1 MRLRQTSVEGRAA
14 ELAIDVV
21 AHSSLTVDDVA
32 GLRRLFDA
40 EYQQGFGD
48 WDPDLPYGYAPHD
61 FHIVARQGGKIVG
74 HVGWARR
81 AIRVGDREMV
91 IAGVGGVMVSYRA
104 RGERL
109 GGRLMNRAEESMTDA
124 GGIAFGYLGCR
135 EEVVSFYTA
144 CGWTRIFARS
154 VRSAVPDNQFSTR
167 PGNRCSSC
175 PLSTGL
181 LPGPAVRSTCA
192 VARGDC

>member
-124 GGIAFGYLGCR
+124 GGISFGYLGCR
-135 EEVVSFYTA
+135 EEVVSFYTV
-144 CGWTRIFARS
+144 CGWTRIFAAERS
-154 VRSAVPDNQFSTR
+154 IGRAGQPVFDP
-167 PGNRCSSC
+167 PGQ
-175 PLSTGL
+175 PLL
-181 LPGPAVRSTCA
+181 VLPIEHRLASWPGGEVDL
-192 VARGDC
+192 RGRAW

>member
-1 MRLRQTSVEGRAA
+1 MRLRRTSVGGRAA
-14 ELAIDVV
+14 GLAIDVV
-21 AHSSLTVDDVA
+21 AHSDLTADDVTR
-32 GLRRLFDA
+32 LRRLFDA

-61 FHIVARQGGKIVG
+61 FHIAARQGGETVG

-81 AIRVGDREMV
+81 VICVGDREIV
-91 IAGVGGVMVSYRA
+91 IAGVGGVMVSDLA

-109 GGRLMNRAEESMTDA
+109 GSRLMNRAAESMADA

-144 CGWTRIFARS
+144 CGWTRIFAGERS
-154 VRSAVPDNQFSTR
+154 IGRAGR
-167 PGNRCSSC
+167 PAFDPPGQ
-175 PLSTGL
+175 PLL
-181 LPGPAVRSTCA
+181 VLPIGHRLASWPGGDVDL
-192 VARGDC
+192 RGRAW